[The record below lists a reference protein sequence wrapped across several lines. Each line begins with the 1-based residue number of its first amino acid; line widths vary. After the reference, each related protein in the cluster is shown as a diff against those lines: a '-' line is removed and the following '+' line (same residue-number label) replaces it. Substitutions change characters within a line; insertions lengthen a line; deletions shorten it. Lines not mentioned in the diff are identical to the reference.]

1 MSKQRTDD
9 DGTSR
14 RDEGRLSRAR
24 RFLLTALSLE
34 VAALVLTGIA
44 LFFLYRP
51 SVGQS
56 WPGLF
61 DRHANASW
69 SVRFAAGVRL
79 LHQLASELAVF
90 TAIAT
95 GVVVA
100 VRGRKNVRRWPGP
113 TVGTGL
119 AVATFAAS
127 FTGFLLP
134 WDQLALW
141 AVTINSD
148 MNGYR
153 PLFGTHVRF
162 VLLGGTELS
171 PATVTRWLLIHMLVL
186 GPAVV
191 GIIILGWRRH
201 FALRRAPLRQRGQSI
216 HVTP

>member
-1 MSKQRTDD
+1 VSKRTDD

-14 RDEGRLSRAR
+14 RDDGLVPRAR
-24 RFLLTALSLE
+24 RVLLTALSVE
-34 VAALVLTGIA
+34 VAVLVLTGIA
-44 LFFLYRP
+44 LFFVYQP

-69 SVRFAAGVRL
+69 SVRFAAGARL
-79 LHQLASELAVF
+79 LHQLASALAVL
-90 TAIAT
+90 TAVAT

-100 VRGRKNVRRWPGP
+100 VRGRKNIRQWPGA
-113 TVGTGL
+113 TVGAGL
-119 AVATFAAS
+119 ALTTVAAS

-148 MNGYR
+148 FNGYR

-162 VLLGGTELS
+162 VLIGGTELS

-201 FALRRAPLRQRGQSI
+201 FALRTAPLRQRGPGP
-216 HVTP
+216 HLTP

>member
-1 MSKQRTDD
+1 MSNRTDD

-14 RDEGRLSRAR
+14 REGRLSRAR
-24 RFLLTALSLE
+24 QLLLTALSLE
-34 VAALVLTGIA
+34 VAVLVLTGIA
-44 LFFLYRP
+44 LFFVYRP

-56 WPGLF
+56 WPGLL
-61 DRHANASW
+61 ASHVNESG

-79 LHQLASELAVF
+79 LHRFASALAVF
-90 TAIAT
+90 TAVAT

-100 VRGRKNVRRWPGP
+100 VSGRKNIRRRPGAII
-113 TVGTGL
+113 GAGL
-119 AVATFAAS
+119 ALTTVAAS

-148 MNGYR
+148 FNGYR

-186 GPAVV
+186 GLAVV

-201 FALRRAPLRQRGQSI
+201 LALRTAPLRGPGL
-216 HVTP
+216 HGTP